1 MIVILLT
8 RQAAAEA
15 EYEVS
20 IFGGYEDENNT
31 SEDITES
38 LLMSM
43 QVSQHDMLA
52 ADAYYVL
59 QAHEARFRVVV
70 AATGWVNTVT
80 KAGVAWPRV
89 YGAAVR

>member
-1 MIVILLT
+1 MIVIVVT

-43 QVSQHDMLA
+43 QVSLIPHNTTCWLQMLIMCCR
-52 ADAYYVL
+52 
-59 QAHEARFRVVV
+59 HTRRGS
-70 AATGWVNTVT
+70 GWWWRPR
-80 KAGVAWPRV
+80 AG
-89 YGAAVR
+89 

>member
-1 MIVILLT
+1 
-8 RQAAAEA
+8 
-15 EYEVS
+15 
-20 IFGGYEDENNT
+20 
-31 SEDITES
+31 
-38 LLMSM
+38 
-43 QVSQHDMLA
+43 MLA

-59 QAHEARFRVVV
+59 QAHAARFRVVV